1 MSRAKK
7 SPKKLTPSEQYK
19 LNHREEMLR
28 KHRQTIYL
36 NDREMAVISAYCSR
50 FQVKH
55 KSVLLR
61 DAILSRVLET
71 LGENPP
77 TLF

>member
-36 NDREMAVISAYCSR
+36 NDREMAAISAYCSR
-50 FQVKH
+50 FQV
-55 KSVLLR
+55 
-61 DAILSRVLET
+61 
-71 LGENPP
+71 
-77 TLF
+77 